1 MYSTVKQILA
11 SKGHTIH
18 FVKPTDT
25 LETALRLMAE
35 KEVGALLV
43 MEDNNIVGIFSER
56 DFARKV
62 LVQGLAKPTTKIS
75 QMMSP
80 EVLCISPDRTMPDSK
95 VLDLHRIGCMN
106 QWASQVLDIQLVNG
120 QEQKECR
127 IRNFI
132 LLENQPNFTS
142 KLKIIC
148 YPNYKRMELLQ
159 SSRQLKMLDLK
170 EVK

>member
-80 EVLCISPDRTMPDSK
+80 EVLCISPDRTMPD
-95 VLDLHRIGCMN
+95 CMN
-106 QWASQVLDIQLVNG
+106 LMTN
-120 QEQKECR
+120 KR
-127 IRNFI
+127 IRH
-132 LLENQPNFTS
+132 LPVLEND
-142 KLKIIC
+142 KLIGLVSIGDVV
-148 YPNYKRMELLQ
+148 NRVIMDQ
-159 SSRQLKMLDLK
+159 
-170 EVK
+170 

>member
-80 EVLCISPDRTMPDSK
+80 EVLCISPDRTMPD
-95 VLDLHRIGCMN
+95 CMN
-106 QWASQVLDIQLVNG
+106 LMTN
-120 QEQKECR
+120 KR
-127 IRNFI
+127 IRH
-132 LLENQPNFTS
+132 LPVLEND
-142 KLKIIC
+142 KLIGLVSIGDVV
-148 YPNYKRMELLQ
+148 NRVIMDQ
-159 SSRQLKMLDLK
+159 TTDINALKDYITGSYGRSAA
-170 EVK
+170 